1 MKLKA
6 LLLTSI
12 ALFSVVNIS
21 GCANS
26 VDTQD
31 VYQRH
36 YGEYDT
42 ESVNSSIEHL
52 ANKEFNRG
60 WKYQMGEGMPKDYEE
75 AVKWYRKAANKDH
88 TQAQYNL
95 AQMYRRGQGVL
106 KDDKE
111 ATKWYKKAANKGHVG
126 AKDVLN
132 PTRVLERQR
141 LQYEIQE
148 SFYHRPDSAQIL
160 SEIQEKLDKVKSE
173 DNKSIQEMIA
183 EDYRSGPILIK
194 DDAGSSLA
202 KDIFKVGFG
211 ALLGIPPYKML
222 GEKSGGYSDSC
233 PCPYD
238 RASDGSRCGARSAYS
253 RSGGYEPKCY

>member
-1 MKLKA
+1 MKLKT

-52 ANKEFNRG
+52 ANTEFNRG

-95 AQMYRRGQGVL
+95 AQMYSRGQGVL

-111 ATKWYKKAANKGHVG
+111 ATKWYKKAADKGHVG

-132 PTRVLERQR
+132 PPRVLEQQWTPTVSRKKEKW
-141 LQYEIQE
+141 EIE
-148 SFYHRPDSAQIL
+148 N
-160 SEIQEKLDKVKSE
+160 EIEWDRAIKAGTGRIIEERDPRIDPRITR
-173 DNKSIQEMIA
+173 DNS
-183 EDYRSGPILIK
+183 ILIK

-202 KDIFKVGFG
+202 KDIFKIGFG

-238 RASDGSRCGARSAYS
+238 RASDGSSCGARSAYS